1 MPLLATRPT
10 RWLWQGLMRC
20 YLLTLQIPP
29 RLSVL
34 GLLPPI
40 ISQTSPEGQ
49 PFWWLWEANSKSG
62 SARGFDARRSVRS
75 DLFATGFS
83 LHQVPRNIR
92 TWSSIQDGRAP
103 DYGLHPTAPPQPGQQ
118 PKGGVRSYSPMVLYI
133 YKSALNNIGDLWGE
147 FD

>member
-10 RWLWQGLMRC
+10 RLLWQGLMRC

-29 RLSVL
+29 RWSVL

-92 TWSSIQDGRAP
+92 TRSSIQVGRALVN
-103 DYGLHPTAPPQPGQQ
+103 GLHPTAPPQPGQQ